1 MKKGAKKTKS
11 PKRPP
16 TATINADS
24 QNIPPSNLKAHA
36 ATEFIQAKPAIVFSG
51 PNLAGTWKTCGQ
63 DVVLSRSESSHSF
76 EGSWGVHTL
85 RFELDGSE
93 IVKAK
98 LGTIDLMFGGSMTN
112 VNTIS
117 WGNGQVWNRM

>member
-16 TATINADS
+16 TADINTDS
-24 QNIPPSNLKAHA
+24 QNIPPSNLKAQA
-36 ATEFIQAKPAIVFSG
+36 APECVQAKPAIVFSG
-51 PNLAGTWKTCGQ
+51 PNLAGTWKTCVQ
-63 DVVLSRSESSHSF
+63 DVVLSQSESSPGF

-85 RFELDGSE
+85 SFEVDGSD

-98 LGTIDLMFGGSMTN
+98 LGTIDLMFGGSVTN

-117 WGNGQVWNRM
+117 WGNGQVWNKM